1 MLILLIILF
10 AALIAGIPVAFAI
23 ALSSTVY
30 LTMLS
35 GVPLL
40 AIAQRMVVGVDS
52 FTLLAIPLFLLA
64 GELMARGDITPR
76 IVKFTATLV
85 GHIPGGMAMVMAIS
99 CMFFGAISGSGVADV
114 VAIGS
119 ILLPAMNEQGYKRPF
134 SATLLGCSGAL
145 ATIIPPSIV
154 MVIIGVTTGA
164 SIGKLFLGGIVPG
177 VMAGVAFMVI
187 SYTFAIKENY
197 PRMEKSRWKERW
209 DAFKMA
215 LLPLLAPAIILG
227 GILLGIFTATEAGGI
242 AALYAL
248 ILAVFVYKKVSLSE
262 LLGVGIDVARTSA
275 VILFIIAAANLF
287 GWVVAAEDIPQK
299 VATLMLSISE
309 NYWVILILFNILLLL
324 LGMFMETIAIII
336 IVLPIFLPIFNML
349 GMDLIHLGI
358 MICVNL
364 AIGANTPPLG
374 VDLIAACRIA
384 EERYENT
391 FKYLPQFLGAMVLV
405 LVLIMAFPQ
414 LVLWIPNLLIN

>member
-1 MLILLIILF
+1 M
-10 AALIAGIPVAFAI
+10 
-23 ALSSTVY
+23 
-30 LTMLS
+30 
-35 GVPLL
+35 
-40 AIAQRMVVGVDS
+40 
-52 FTLLAIPLFLLA
+52 
-64 GELMARGDITPR
+64 
-76 IVKFTATLV
+76 IVKFKTKDLTL
-85 GHIPGGMAMVMAIS
+85 
-99 CMFFGAISGSGVADV
+99 
-114 VAIGS
+114 
-119 ILLPAMNEQGYKRPF
+119 K
-134 SATLLGCSGAL
+134 
-145 ATIIPPSIV
+145 
-154 MVIIGVTTGA
+154 
-164 SIGKLFLGGIVPG
+164 FL
-177 VMAGVAFMVI
+177 
-187 SYTFAIKENY
+187 
-197 PRMEKSRWKERW
+197 
-209 DAFKMA
+209 
-215 LLPLLAPAIILG
+215 
-227 GILLGIFTATEAGGI
+227 
-242 AALYAL
+242 LYAL

-262 LLGVGIDVARTSA
+262 LLGIGIGVARTSA